1 LTIID
6 GDQPEDKN
14 AERNSGIQSQALK
27 SRMTGNKAI
36 TMNKGGKSAMRVNNG
51 TSGEI
56 TTSRYNIIGAYISCK
71 LQDGGNYFGDDDCY
85 MFTLEPNL
93 QTFYSSGMSP
103 NKNYVKFNTR
113 ATSGDV
119 GLGFGK
125 NKNKCRLWLGKN
137 LKQSYVL
144 REDDTFESGTLIDG
158 GASAVN
164 IMDLEILGCGSEHD
178 YMNYQGDQTQMLQHR
193 AEERQIEEQ
202 NMAQGLNKIRSG
214 VTITNVVNANQP
226 TANFG
231 GGVMTQSQIIRPSQ

>member
-1 LTIID
+1 
-6 GDQPEDKN
+6 
-14 AERNSGIQSQALK
+14 
-27 SRMTGNKAI
+27 
-36 TMNKGGKSAMRVNNG
+36 MRVNNG

-93 QTFYSSGMSP
+93 QTYYSSGMSP

-164 IMDLEILGCGSEHD
+164 IMDLEILGCGSEQD

-193 AEERQIEEQ
+193 AEERQVEEQ